1 MQKEYFVSENE
12 NAKIVEDTFI
22 IIAYSLVCLIIVIS
36 LLWSYIIID
45 STDLFILIYSL
56 TYIIF
61 GVVIISIIVI
71 NKDNYDTTSYRV
83 LFNSSIFIIFLSFFI
98 GLYIYPRTV
107 EEENDPGSFV
117 WDEFVGMWIA
127 CLPLAFLENSF
138 IWLVISFF
146 LFRLFDIRKPLGIK
160 FFDKR
165 HGALNVMMD
174 DVIAGFYSGVLVIF
188 LSTFFQ

>member
-98 GLYIYPRTV
+98 GLYFAYKY
-107 EEENDPGSFV
+107 FYK
-117 WDEFVGMWIA
+117 A
-127 CLPLAFLENSF
+127 
-138 IWLVISFF
+138 LVKINKEHIINYSY
-146 LFRLFDIRKPLGIK
+146 K
-160 FFDKR
+160 F
-165 HGALNVMMD
+165 
-174 DVIAGFYSGVLVIF
+174 
-188 LSTFFQ
+188 

>member
-98 GLYIYPRTV
+98 GLYFAYKYFYKASVKINKEQIINY
-107 EEENDPGSFV
+107 SY
-117 WDEFVGMWIA
+117 
-127 CLPLAFLENSF
+127 
-138 IWLVISFF
+138 
-146 LFRLFDIRKPLGIK
+146 K
-160 FFDKR
+160 F
-165 HGALNVMMD
+165 
-174 DVIAGFYSGVLVIF
+174 
-188 LSTFFQ
+188 